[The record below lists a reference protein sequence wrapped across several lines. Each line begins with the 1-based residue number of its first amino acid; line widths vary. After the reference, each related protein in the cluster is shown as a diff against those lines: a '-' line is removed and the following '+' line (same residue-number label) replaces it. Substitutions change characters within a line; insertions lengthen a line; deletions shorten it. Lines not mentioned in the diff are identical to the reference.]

1 MMARYHAVLRFKII
15 VTLYQLSPPGILSAK
30 KYRKLKTLFLP
41 VLDITATKVQL
52 KKLNIKTQLKKNV
65 FTP

>member
-1 MMARYHAVLRFKII
+1 MMARYHALLCFKVM
-15 VTLYQLSPPGILSAK
+15 VTLYQSLPPRILSAK
-30 KYRKLKTLFLP
+30 RYRKLKTLFLP
-41 VLDITATKVQL
+41 RLDITATKVQL